1 MSEPEDEMTGPFFVY
16 IIETA
21 DGTYYT
27 GQTNNLFRRFTEHMS
42 GNSKGARY
50 LRAHKPEFLV
60 HLEEFETR
68 GEAMKRERGIQRSR
82 KLKLSL
88 VGQRRDIREVI
99 ESEKSYR

>member
-1 MSEPEDEMTGPFFVY
+1 MAEPEDDMTGPFFVY

-21 DGTYYT
+21 EGTFYT
-27 GQTNNLFRRFTEHMS
+27 GQTNNLYRRFTEHLS
-42 GNSKGARY
+42 GTSKGARY

-60 HLEEFETR
+60 YLEEFETR
-68 GEAMKRERGIQRSR
+68 GDAMKRERRIQRSR

-88 VGQRRDIREVI
+88 VGPRRDIREVI